1 MSECLKKNNLPHHI
15 FILPMMKKDIA
26 SFIGISPETTARMI
40 RQLEAIDVIANQG
53 RTLVIK
59 QPEYLYSLLPPGLIG
74 HLT

>member
-1 MSECLKKNNLPHHI
+1 LLLAAP
-15 FILPMMKKDIA
+15 
-26 SFIGISPETTARMI
+26 GIIVQNALNYLEALQ
-40 RQLEAIDVIANQG
+40 QLEAIDVIANQG

>member
-40 RQLEAIDVIANQG
+40 RQLVAPHDKSALSA
-53 RTLVIK
+53 R
-59 QPEYLYSLLPPGLIG
+59 
-74 HLT
+74 